1 MSDLTEHRRRVNLRL
16 LQVSI
21 TLFLLCTC
29 AGLGLFLAKGGAQ
42 APATP
47 RGSLLHIV
55 ETAIRGG
62 ESLHAG
68 ALLDTG
74 LLVLLL
80 TPVARLVAG
89 IYSSARAKDWL
100 YVLIGFVVFGL
111 VITGFFTG
119 QT

>member
-1 MSDLTEHRRRVNLRL
+1 MSGLAEHRRRVNLRL

-29 AGLGLFLAKGGAQ
+29 AGLGLFFATGGAPV
-42 APATP
+42 PATP
-47 RGSLLHIV
+47 RGSLL
-55 ETAIRGG
+55 AILMAAFTGG
-62 ESLHAG
+62 EGLHAG
-68 ALLDTG
+68 AFLEAG

-89 IYSSARAKDWL
+89 IYVSARAKDWL
-100 YVLIGFVVFGL
+100 YVLVGLVVMGLVMIGFL
-111 VITGFFTG
+111 AG